1 MEGVRARKL
10 IWDMLLRCRLPCILF
25 LHLIVKDNCV
35 MLRKPYCTNLM
46 FTSTNDNILY
56 YTIVSFTFL
65 VNLSAIIQIS
75 MA

>member
-1 MEGVRARKL
+1 
-10 IWDMLLRCRLPCILF
+10 
-25 LHLIVKDNCV
+25 

>member
-1 MEGVRARKL
+1 
-10 IWDMLLRCRLPCILF
+10 
-25 LHLIVKDNCV
+25 

-75 MA
+75 TA